1 MDDLD
6 RLSNTELTN
15 LFNEHV
21 KKRKCDDYNR
31 VKNQNTSRMPTR
43 GLTHEEIN
51 EENQLKKEC
60 ETFTKILQAV
70 KKRLSPS
77 TGRKTKISR
86 RNKSK
91 THKKSKKSSKT
102 RKSRK

>member
-6 RLSNTELTN
+6 SLSNTELTK
-15 LFNEHV
+15 LFNENKH
-21 KKRKCDDYNR
+21 KCREYSEIKDE
-31 VKNQNTSRMPTR
+31 NTSRMPIR

-51 EENQLKKEC
+51 KEKQLKKEC
-60 ETFTKILQAV
+60 ETFQEILKAV
-70 KKRLSPS
+70 KKRLPPS

-102 RKSRK
+102 RK